1 MSDQIP
7 DKPKNKGGRPKGSSA
22 PTIRAV
28 LKARL
33 MFEKHAEDALAVMVH
48 ILNDSDAED
57 AVRLKAA
64 NDILN
69 RAYGTP
75 VSVSLQHKIVS
86 EDRESP
92 ISTGAI
98 SSAGTAELQALAQ
111 TLARFIES
119 ERDTIDIT
127 PTMPD
132 GYPDS

>member
-33 MFEKHAEDALAVMVH
+33 LFEKH
-48 ILNDSDAED
+48 AED

-127 PTMPD
+127 PSMPE